1 MEQYNLFS
9 TPLFRS
15 YFEQEN
21 LNSIIDDFKFIEK
34 KHNAFYTIN
43 SFTSHSIIDNIL
55 KKEQLKDLKK
65 FIISQIN
72 KINIIS
78 EINNAME
85 IDCSWFSINRF
96 GGYHEEHNHLP
107 SIWSGVYYIK
117 AEDSDSN
124 ITFINKNLTDTG
136 WPYTTNKNSSNPIV
150 SQQTSCSVSAG
161 MLLIFPGYL
170 KHKVEQQ
177 TRDSERIT
185 ISFNTKLI

>member
-15 YFEQEN
+15 YFEQGN

-55 KKEQLKDLKK
+55 EKEQLKDLKK

>member
-55 KKEQLKDLKK
+55 EKEQLKDLKK